1 VVVSGQTQQLVRQQ
15 LVPAVA
21 LLVLQ
26 LLVLGVVLL
35 EQKRLRQQLRLIQD
49 VLPLQ
54 QLYQLRHQLQEEFQQ
69 LVKGF
74 QYQPCQ

>member
-54 QLYQLRHQLQEEFQQ
+54 QSYQLRHQLQEEFQQ
-69 LVKGF
+69 LVKEF
-74 QYQPCQ
+74 LYQPCQ